1 MSIVQRTNPL
11 NLQYRICIVT
21 GAVSPL
27 GTIICKTLLKADAF
41 VFAVDMK
48 MKDDSLNTGLG
59 MHFQFERGDLANSGS
74 GEQVIEAV
82 IEKFRLERLDILVN
96 VVEEG

>member
-48 MKDDSLNTGLG
+48 MKDDS
-59 MHFQFERGDLANSGS
+59 
-74 GEQVIEAV
+74 
-82 IEKFRLERLDILVN
+82 
-96 VVEEG
+96 